1 MVLQHCDHGDLH
13 CGCCGDSVCSNV
25 DHTEKDVT
33 MIHMK
38 ERERVEKMKEYQ
50 NLIGKVVIAL
60 AIVIAGALI
69 ANAIQNTGS
78 NLSNIAAALNTIAG
92 QLN

>member
-1 MVLQHCDHGDLH
+1 
-13 CGCCGDSVCSNV
+13 
-25 DHTEKDVT
+25 
-33 MIHMK
+33 
-38 ERERVEKMKEYQ
+38 MKEYQ